1 MSMQIHVDPAGLT
14 QEQREAVAGFIL
26 AYPKAP
32 RTIIDNLAVNI
43 SAGEFAR
50 VPQFAASV
58 DPVADL
64 AKDGDLTDAA
74 IAFGPPGDPAAFA
87 AFGKPAPLPAGAIA
101 PSTAAAPL
109 ASTAPVAMPFSTNPA
124 PVPGLPAAPPAN
136 VAPPVAPPTANHAM
150 VDSRG
155 FPWDGRI
162 HAGSRATVA
171 DGTWRKKP
179 KVDGTLV
186 AQVEAELKQLMG
198 APAAPPPPNAFASS
212 PPPAGAVAGLPN
224 AAPVPPMGAAPSPTA
239 DPKLAYV
246 ALIGRVAAAVPAGK
260 ITQEEVNQ
268 CCQQFGV
275 PALPLAGN
283 RLDLIPHIAASV
295 DAIIAARS

>member
-1 MSMQIHVDPAGLT
+1 
-14 QEQREAVAGFIL
+14 
-26 AYPKAP
+26 
-32 RTIIDNLAVNI
+32 
-43 SAGEFAR
+43 
-50 VPQFAASV
+50 
-58 DPVADL
+58 
-64 AKDGDLTDAA
+64 
-74 IAFGPPGDPAAFA
+74 
-87 AFGKPAPLPAGAIA
+87 
-101 PSTAAAPL
+101 
-109 ASTAPVAMPFSTNPA
+109 
-124 PVPGLPAAPPAN
+124 
-136 VAPPVAPPTANHAM
+136 M
-150 VDSRG
+150 VDKRG
-155 FPWDGRI
+155 FPWDSRI

-179 KVDGTLV
+179 KTDQALVD
-186 AQVEAELKQLMG
+186 QVEAELRQLMG
-198 APAAPPPPNAFASS
+198 APAAPPAPPNAFASS

-260 ITQEEVNQ
+260 ITQEEVTQ

>member
-1 MSMQIHVDPAGLT
+1 MQIHVDPSGLT

-26 AYPKAP
+26 AYPVAK
-32 RTIIDNLAVNI
+32 
-43 SAGEFAR
+43 EFAR
-50 VPQFAASV
+50 VPQFAAPV

-64 AKDGDLTDAA
+64 ARDGDLTDAA
-74 IAFGPPGDPAAFA
+74 IAFSPPGDPAAFA
-87 AFGKPAPLPAGAIA
+87 AFGKPAPLPPGAIA
-101 PSTAAAPL
+101 PSTADAPL
-109 ASTAPVAMPFSTNPA
+109 ASTAPVAMPFSTNHA

-136 VAPPVAPPTANHAM
+136 VAPPVAPPTANLAV
-150 VDSRG
+150 VDKRG
-155 FPWDGRI
+155 FPWDSRI

-179 KVDGTLV
+179 KTDQALVD
-186 AQVEAELKQLMG
+186 QVEAELRQLMG
-198 APAAPPPPNAFASS
+198 APAAPPAPPNAFASS
-212 PPPAGAVAGLPN
+212 PMPAGAVAGLPS
-224 AAPVPPMGAAPSPTA
+224 AAPVPLPPAAAPSSTA

-260 ITQEEVNQ
+260 ITQEEVTQ
-268 CCQQFGV
+268 CCQQYGV

>member
-26 AYPKAP
+26 AYPV
-32 RTIIDNLAVNI
+32 AVHKP
-43 SAGEFAR
+43 AEFAR

-64 AKDGDLTDAA
+64 ARDGDLTDAA
-74 IAFGPPGDPAAFA
+74 IAFSPPGDPAAFA
-87 AFGKPAPLPAGAIA
+87 AFGKPAPLPPGAIA
-101 PSTAAAPL
+101 PSTADAPL

-136 VAPPVAPPTANHAM
+136 VAPPAVPPTAHPAIT
-150 VDSRG
+150 DKRG
-155 FPWDGRI
+155 FPWDARI
-162 HAGSRATVA
+162 HAGSRAMVA
-171 DGTWRKKP
+171 DGTWRKKQ
-179 KVDGTLV
+179 KLEQTFVD
-186 AQVEAELKQLMG
+186 QVEAELRQLMG
-198 APAAPPPPNAFASS
+198 APAVHLAPAAPPAPPNAFASS
-212 PPPAGAVAGLPN
+212 PMPAGAVAGMPS
-224 AAPVPPMGAAPSPTA
+224 AAPVPLPPAAAPSSTV

-260 ITQEEVNQ
+260 ITQEEVTQ

>member
-14 QEQREAVAGFIL
+14 QAQREAVAGFIL
-26 AYPKAP
+26 AYPV
-32 RTIIDNLAVNI
+32 AVHNP
-43 SAGEFAR
+43 EFAR
-50 VPQFAASV
+50 VPQFAAAPV

-64 AKDGDLTDAA
+64 ARDGDLTDAS
-74 IAFGPPGDPAAFA
+74 IAFSPPGDPAAFA
-87 AFGKPAPLPAGAIA
+87 AFGKPAPLPLGAIA
-101 PSTAAAPL
+101 PSTAAAP
-109 ASTAPVAMPFSTNPA
+109 
-124 PVPGLPAAPPAN
+124 GLPVAPPAN
-136 VAPPVAPPTANHAM
+136 VAPPVAPPTANLAV
-150 VDSRG
+150 VDKRG
-155 FPWDGRI
+155 FPWDSRI

-179 KVDGTLV
+179 KTDQALVD
-186 AQVEAELKQLMG
+186 QVEAELRQLMG
-198 APAAPPPPNAFASS
+198 APAAPPAPPNAFASS
-212 PPPAGAVAGLPN
+212 PMPAGAVAGLPS
-224 AAPVPPMGAAPSPTA
+224 AAPVPLPPAAAPSSTA

-260 ITQEEVNQ
+260 ITQEEVTQ
-268 CCQQFGV
+268 CCQQYGV